1 MPPRYFATEAAMRK
15 LATAAIA
22 FCAAIFAAN
31 YILPLGRLTTIAVI
45 AAVLGA
51 ALAASRMPRM
61 PRLRQAALALV
72 FLALGLVYYS
82 AYNERTAAQAQLH
95 SGETAEVSG
104 RILTYPVNYGTY
116 CRTEIRLDCDGLP
129 KLKAIVYG
137 NKGLMSAEPGDYVSF
152 TGKINTADTV
162 FGESYDNYHAKGIF
176 FKISAKSD
184 ISIES
189 KGFEVRSVPV
199 RLSRFLSERV
209 EKIFPAD
216 TAVFMKSLMLGDKSD
231 FYNDDALYCAMSRAG
246 FMHIVAVSGMH
257 VSFLVGLLQFILGR
271 GRRSSVI
278 CIALVWLFVLVTGA
292 SPSAVRAG
300 FMQSM
305 LLMAPVLRRENDA
318 VTSLSAILALILI
331 SNPFAAASIS
341 LQLSFG
347 AMAGIICF
355 SGKLYEAAANKLPK
369 HMKCRAASYV
379 LASVTM
385 SAGVTVFT
393 LPLTALH
400 FGYISLLSFLTNI
413 LGLWAVSLC
422 FGGGWLSCALSV
434 VPALGKAAAW
444 LCSWLARYIALI
456 AKLISGVPFAVLY
469 MGSSGAEAWII
480 GSYVL
485 ILAACMIR
493 KRRAVWVSAACL
505 ISVSALAAL
514 LISNRQFYRN
524 TDTVSV
530 LDVGQGQCITAFAG
544 DATVMI
550 DCGNTYNLSDAGDL
564 AAAYLHSC
572 GRDRIDLLVLTHLH
586 EDHADGVPRLME
598 MYNVETLI
606 MPEERGDALYEEILA
621 GAAKHGTEVITANGD
636 MTVTC
641 GGIGMELYA
650 YLNGEEN
657 ERCVMSRLSIG
668 SYDVLVTADAPEKLE
683 ERLINEHDIDG
694 IETLIVGHHGSKY
707 SSGEDLLKTIDGSL
721 AVISVGYNSYGQPTQ
736 ETLERL
742 ATYGY
747 NVLRTDE
754 DGTIEIRI
762 GQDNG

>member
-1 MPPRYFATEAAMRK
+1 MRK
-15 LATAAIA
+15 LATAATA

-31 YILPLGRLTTIAVI
+31 YILPLGRLTTLAVI

-51 ALAASRMPRM
+51 ALAASRKM
-61 PRLRQAALALV
+61 RLRQAALALV
-72 FLALGLVYYS
+72 FLALGLFYYS

-95 SGETAEVSG
+95 SGETAVVG
-104 RILTYPVNYGTY
+104 GHVLTYPVDYGTY
-116 CRTEIRLDCDGLP
+116 CRTEIKLDCDGLP
-129 KLKAIVYG
+129 KLKAIVYADE
-137 NKGLMSAEPGDYVSF
+137 GLMDAEPGDYISF
-152 TGKINTADTV
+152 TGKINAADTL

-176 FKISAKSD
+176 FKISAKSAV
-184 ISIES
+184 SVENT
-189 KGFEVRSVPV
+189 GFDLRSVSA

-271 GRRSSVI
+271 GRRSAVI

-318 VTSLSAILALILI
+318 VTSLSAILALILL
-331 SNPFAAASIS
+331 SNPYAAASIS

-355 SGKLYEAAANKLPK
+355 SGKLFEAAMNKLPER
-369 HMKCRAASYV
+369 MKCRPVRYV

-393 LPLTALH
+393 LPVTALH
-400 FGYISLLSFLTNI
+400 FGYVSLLSFLTNV

-422 FGGGWLSCALSV
+422 FGGGWLSCVLSV
-434 VPALGKAAAW
+434 VPVLGKAAAW
-444 LCSWLARYIALI
+444 LCSWLARYIVLV
-456 AKLISGVPFAVLY
+456 AKLISDVPFAVLY
-469 MGSSGAEAWII
+469 MGSTGAEAWMI

-485 ILAACMIR
+485 VFTACMIR
-493 KRRAVWVSAACL
+493 KRRALWVSAAGI

-514 LISNRQFYRN
+514 LIANRQFYRN

-544 DATVMI
+544 DATGMI
-550 DCGNTYNLSDAGDL
+550 DCGN
-564 AAAYLHSC
+564 
-572 GRDRIDLLVLTHLH
+572 RIDLLVLTHLH

-598 MYNVETLI
+598 MYDIETLI
-606 MPEERGDALYEEILA
+606 MPEERGDALYEEIVA
-621 GAAKHGTEVITANGD
+621 SAAKHGTEVITAKGD

-641 GGIGMELYA
+641 GGIGMEIYT
-650 YLNGEEN
+650 YLNGGEN
-657 ERCVMSRLSIG
+657 ERCLMSRLTIG
-668 SYDVLVTADAPEKLE
+668 SYDVLITADAPEKLE
-683 ERLINEHDIDG
+683 KRLVNEHETDG

-707 SSGEDLLKTIDGSL
+707 SSGEELLGAVDGSL
-721 AVISVGYNSYGQPTQ
+721 AVISVGYNSYGQPAQ

-742 ATYGY
+742 AAYGY

-754 DGTIEIRI
+754 DGTIEIRV

>member
-1 MPPRYFATEAAMRK
+1 MRK
-15 LATAAIA
+15 LATAATA

-31 YILPLGRLTTIAVI
+31 YILPLGRLTTLAVI

-51 ALAASRMPRM
+51 ALAASRKM
-61 PRLRQAALALV
+61 RLRQAALALV
-72 FLALGLVYYS
+72 FLALGLFYYS

-95 SGETAEVSG
+95 SGETAVVG
-104 RILTYPVNYGTY
+104 GHVLTYPINYGSY
-116 CRTEIRLDCDGLP
+116 CRTEIKLDCEGLP
-129 KLKAIVYG
+129 KLKAIVYADEE
-137 NKGLMSAEPGDYVSF
+137 LMDAKPGDFIRF
-152 TGKINTADTV
+152 TGRLSAADTL

-176 FKISAKSD
+176 FKISAKSAV
-184 ISIES
+184 SIENAD
-189 KGFEVRSVPV
+189 FDLRSIPV
-199 RLSRFLSERV
+199 KLSRLLSERV

-271 GRRSSVI
+271 GRRSAVI

-318 VTSLSAILALILI
+318 VTSLSAILALILL
-331 SNPFAAASIS
+331 SNPYAAASIS

-355 SGKLYEAAANKLPK
+355 SGKLFEAATNKLPER
-369 HMKCRAASYV
+369 MKCRPVRYV

-393 LPLTALH
+393 LPVTALH
-400 FGYISLLSFLTNI
+400 FGYVSLLSFLTNV

-434 VPALGKAAAW
+434 VPVLGKAAAW
-444 LCSWLARYIALI
+444 LCSWLARYIVLV
-456 AKLISGVPFAVLY
+456 AKLISDVPFAVLY
-469 MGSSGAEAWII
+469 M
-480 GSYVL
+480 
-485 ILAACMIR
+485 IR
-493 KRRAVWVSAACL
+493 KRRALWVSAAGI

-514 LISNRQFYRN
+514 LIANRQFYRN

-598 MYNVETLI
+598 MYDIETLI
-606 MPEERGDALYEEILA
+606 MPEERGDALYEEIVA
-621 GAAKHGTEVITANGD
+621 STAKHGTEVITAKGD
-636 MTVTC
+636 MTVMC
-641 GGIGMELYA
+641 GEIGMEIYA
-650 YLNGEEN
+650 YLNGGEN
-657 ERCVMSRLSIG
+657 ERCLMSRLTIG
-668 SYDVLVTADAPEKLE
+668 SYDVLITADAPEKLE
-683 ERLINEHDIDG
+683 KRLVNEHETDG

-707 SSGEDLLKTIDGSL
+707 SSGEELLGAVDGSL
-721 AVISVGYNSYGQPTQ
+721 AVISVGYNSYGQPAQ

-742 ATYGY
+742 AAYGY

>member
-1 MPPRYFATEAAMRK
+1 MPPRYFAMEAAMRK
-15 LATAAIA
+15 LATAATA

-31 YILPLGRLTTIAVI
+31 YILPLGRLITIAVI

-51 ALAASRMPRM
+51 ALAASRMPR
-61 PRLRQAALALV
+61 LRQAALALV
-72 FLALGLVYYS
+72 FLTLGLVYYS
-82 AYNERTAAQAQLH
+82 AYSERTAAQAQFH
-95 SGETAEVSG
+95 SGETAVVG
-104 RILTYPVNYGTY
+104 GHVLTYPINYGSY
-116 CRTEIRLDCDGLP
+116 CRTEIKLDCEGLP
-129 KLKAIVYG
+129 KLKAIVYADEE
-137 NKGLMSAEPGDYVSF
+137 LMDAKPGDFIRF
-152 TGKINTADTV
+152 TGRLSAADTL

-176 FKISAKSD
+176 FKISAKSAV
-184 ISIES
+184 SIENAD
-189 KGFEVRSVPV
+189 FDLRSIPV
-199 RLSRFLSERV
+199 KLSRLLSERV

-231 FYNDDALYCAMSRAG
+231 FYNDDALYCTMSRAG

-257 VSFLVGLLQFILGR
+257 VSYLVGLLQFILGR
-271 GRRSSVI
+271 GRRSAVV
-278 CIALVWLFVLVTGA
+278 CIALVWLFVLMTGA

-318 VTSLSAILALILI
+318 VTSLSAILALILL
-331 SNPFAAASIS
+331 SNPYAAASIS

-355 SGKLYEAAANKLPK
+355 SGKLFEAAMNKLPER
-369 HMKCRAASYV
+369 MKCRPVRYV

-393 LPLTALH
+393 LPVTALH
-400 FGYISLLSFLTNI
+400 FGYVSLLSFLTNI

-434 VPALGKAAAW
+434 VPVLGKAAAW
-444 LCSWLARYIALI
+444 LCSWLARYIVLV
-456 AKLISGVPFAVLY
+456 AKLISDVPFAVLY
-469 MGSSGAEAWII
+469 MGSTGAEAWMI

-485 ILAACMIR
+485 VFTACMIR
-493 KRRAVWVSAACL
+493 KRRALWVSAACL
-505 ISVSALAAL
+505 LSVSALAAL
-514 LISNRQFYRN
+514 LIANRQFYRN

-598 MYNVETLI
+598 MYDIETLI
-606 MPEERGDALYEEILA
+606 MPEERGDALYEEIDA
-621 GAAKHGTEVITANGD
+621 SAAKHGTEVITAKGD

-641 GGIGMELYA
+641 GGIGMEIYA
-650 YLNGEEN
+650 YLNGGEN
-657 ERCVMSRLSIG
+657 ERCLMSRLTIG
-668 SYDVLVTADAPEKLE
+668 SYDVLITADAPEKLE
-683 ERLINEHDIDG
+683 KRLVNEHETDG

-707 SSGEDLLKTIDGSL
+707 SSGEELLGAVDGSL
-721 AVISVGYNSYGQPTQ
+721 AVISVGYNSYGQPAQ

-742 ATYGY
+742 AAYGY